1 VLKGHPSVHEFVR
14 LVKTRSRNGHCLDD
28 LALTREWQAANSHL
42 RETESDDACTLA
54 DAGLPP
60 LPLDS
65 RSYAA
70 KVLEDP
76 CLSRSLGFLPPVWAM
91 VDLSKILVCQ
101 HYVDDSHVAGIRQSL
116 PARPSV
122 EDLIRVAA
130 SVDTH
135 SAPVDLVAL
144 NNGTFSFSSPSTDL
158 RVLGAIALDPAEVK
172 SYQPFGKATSL
183 LGVYVGYS
191 ANVMWAVQANRRLL
205 LINGTHRAFALLT
218 SGIQHVPC
226 LVSRISRPD
235 EWDLIG
241 APDVKDNL
249 PSLVQRKRPPLLKD
263 YLDTRFHKV
272 IEVPRVRYSIELELK
287 FHRSRVVTDST

>member
-1 VLKGHPSVHEFVR
+1 
-14 LVKTRSRNGHCLDD
+14 
-28 LALTREWQAANSHL
+28 
-42 RETESDDACTLA
+42 
-54 DAGLPP
+54 
-60 LPLDS
+60 
-65 RSYAA
+65 
-70 KVLEDP
+70 
-76 CLSRSLGFLPPVWAM
+76 
-91 VDLSKILVCQ
+91 
-101 HYVDDSHVAGIRQSL
+101 
-116 PARPSV
+116 
-122 EDLIRVAA
+122 
-130 SVDTH
+130 
-135 SAPVDLVAL
+135 
-144 NNGTFSFSSPSTDL
+144 
-158 RVLGAIALDPAEVK
+158 
-172 SYQPFGKATSL
+172 
-183 LGVYVGYS
+183 
-191 ANVMWAVQANRRLL
+191 MWAVQANRRLL